1 MHFKF
6 YAFLKLSNIDT
17 VSQNKKYK
25 NNTQFRNSKVADFP
39 NLEMKKS
46 ACFWCCKSN
55 RYTEFECP
63 ARKAICNRY
72 EKLGHYE
79 GLLGKTTCK

>member
-25 NNTQFRNSKVADFP
+25 NNTQFRNPEVADSP
-39 NLEMKKS
+39 NLKMEAN
-46 ACFWCCKSN
+46 ACF
-55 RYTEFECP
+55 
-63 ARKAICNRY
+63 
-72 EKLGHYE
+72 
-79 GLLGKTTCK
+79 